1 MMKAQQDR
9 PAWEALCAQ
18 APRPNVAARLADLRS
33 FIHRTGGHPSSTPV
47 EHPMAIRFLRLL
59 PPLLGLAAMLVLTL
73 PATAAE
79 IAVRHARGETVL
91 RERPRTVLVFDIA
104 VLDTLDALGV
114 AVTGVPGGNIP
125 DYLAKYRDGRFL
137 KIGSLFEPD
146 FEAVH
151 AARPDLIVVAGRSSA
166 KYAELA
172 KIAPTI
178 DLTVGAA
185 RFLEG
190 ARQNIETLGRIFD
203 RQAQASALVAH
214 IDKGTERLRTAAA
227 HAGSALMVMVNGGKL
242 TAYGPG
248 SRFGWLHDQLGL
260 RPAVPNMRAASHGEA
275 ISAEFVLKTDPDWL
289 IVLDRDAAIGQA
301 GASARQV
308 LNNEL
313 IGATRAARAD
323 RIVYVDPVR
332 WYIANS
338 GASALATIVEDMAAA
353 LEARPLR

>member
-1 MMKAQQDR
+1 
-9 PAWEALCAQ
+9 
-18 APRPNVAARLADLRS
+18 
-33 FIHRTGGHPSSTPV
+33 
-47 EHPMAIRFLRLL
+47 MATRFLRLL
-59 PPLLGLAAMLVLTL
+59 SPLLGLAAMLACTL
-73 PATAAE
+73 PAAAD
-79 IAVRHARGETVL
+79 ITVRHTRGETVL

-114 AVTGVPGGNIP
+114 EVAGVPGSNIP
-125 DYLAKYRDGRFL
+125 DYLAKYRDRRFL

-146 FEAVH
+146 YEAVH
-151 AARPDLIVVAGRSSA
+151 AAKPDLIIVAGRSTGR
-166 KYAELA
+166 YADLA

-178 DLTVGAA
+178 DLTVDSAH
-185 RFLEG
+185 FLEG
-190 ARQNIETLGRIFD
+190 SRRNIETLGRIFGKETE
-203 RQAQASALVAH
+203 AAALVAR
-214 IDKGTERLRTAAA
+214 IDRGTERLRADAA
-227 HAGSALMVMVNGGKL
+227 HAGSALMVMVNGGKI

-260 RPAVPNMRAASHGEA
+260 RPAVPDVRAATHGEA
-275 ISAEFVLKTDPDWL
+275 ISAEFILKTDPDWL
-289 IVLDRDAAIGQA
+289 IVLDRDAAVGQA

-313 IGATRAARAD
+313 IAGTRAARGD

-338 GASALATIVEDMAAA
+338 GAQALATIIEDMVAT